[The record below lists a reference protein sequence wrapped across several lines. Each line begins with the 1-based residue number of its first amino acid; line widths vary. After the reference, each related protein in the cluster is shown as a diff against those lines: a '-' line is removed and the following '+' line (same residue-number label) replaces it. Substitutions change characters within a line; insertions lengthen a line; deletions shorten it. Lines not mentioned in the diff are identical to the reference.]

1 MINYI
6 IKSYNNPITLD
17 CSDRVLRLLIYNYK
31 IMKKIYVV
39 VLENYSDDFFA
50 TSLYLECYEHILDAL
65 ADYCQWVDRIGDR
78 GRQLTAH
85 GFVNHLCVFKN
96 IDGSEGRLR
105 VIEKEL
111 N

>member
-1 MINYI
+1 MLIYN
-6 IKSYNNPITLD
+6 NNPITLE

-39 VLENYSDDFFA
+39 ALENYSDEMLA
-50 TSLYLECYEHILDAL
+50 TSLYIECYEHILDAV

-85 GFVNHLCVFKN
+85 GFVKNLCVFEN
-96 IDGSEGRLR
+96 IDGTKGRLR
-105 VIEKEL
+105 VIERLL